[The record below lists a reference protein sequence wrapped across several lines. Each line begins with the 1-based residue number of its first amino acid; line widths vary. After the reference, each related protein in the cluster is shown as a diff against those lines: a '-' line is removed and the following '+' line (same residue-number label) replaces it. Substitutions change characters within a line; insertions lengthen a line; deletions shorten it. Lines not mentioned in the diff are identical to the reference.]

1 MKIKFI
7 AALAASVLM
16 LASCD
21 ETTNTLGIT
30 LNTTADNLAVASN
43 TFKASSRSVAIESVI
58 SRSTIGYLGRIQ
70 DPETGAHISGD
81 FMTQFACLEGFKMMP
96 IDSLTRRDSEGRV
109 MADSCEIRLFY
120 SSYYGDSL
128 ATMKMKVYE
137 LDHPMMEDQR
147 YYSDFDP
154 LEAGYVRTDGIAK
167 EKVYSLVNTSEA
179 EEKKNNGLYVNN
191 ICVRLNDPYT
201 DKNGVT
207 YNNFGTYIL
216 RKYYE
221 HPEYFRNSYTFL
233 KNVQPGFFFKM
244 TGGQGSMAYI
254 VSPQLNIYY
263 KAGSTA
269 AYATSR
275 MTLFNGTEEVL
286 QTTTVT
292 NEDAALQELVADNS
306 CTYIKSPSGIFTEI
320 TLPVDEIMV
329 GHENDTIN
337 TAKMYLNRLNNES
350 WNKFAL
356 PAPST
361 LLLVEA
367 DSLSSFFENSKL
379 ANHKTSY
386 LAAFTSATNRYTFG
400 NISNLIASM
409 YRAKING
416 LRNDPNWVAHHP
428 NWNKVMAVPVK
439 TNYIT
444 YNNSS
449 VLTSV
454 TNDMSLTSTRLV
466 GGSTP
471 INIEVIYSKFE

>member
-1 MKIKFI
+1 M
-7 AALAASVLM
+7 
-16 LASCD
+16 
-21 ETTNTLGIT
+21 
-30 LNTTADNLAVASN
+30 
-43 TFKASSRSVAIESVI
+43 
-58 SRSTIGYLGRIQ
+58 
-70 DPETGAHISGD
+70 
-81 FMTQFACLEGFKMMP
+81 
-96 IDSLTRRDSEGRV
+96 
-109 MADSCEIRLFY
+109 
-120 SSYYGDSL
+120 
-128 ATMKMKVYE
+128 
-137 LDHPMMEDQR
+137 
-147 YYSDFDP
+147 
-154 LEAGYVRTDGIAK
+154 
-167 EKVYSLVNTSEA
+167 
-179 EEKKNNGLYVNN
+179 
-191 ICVRLNDPYT
+191 
-201 DKNGVT
+201 T

>member
-96 IDSLTRRDSEGRV
+96 IDSLTVRDSEGHV

-179 EEKKNNGLYVNN
+179 EEKKNNGLYVN
-191 ICVRLNDPYT
+191 
-201 DKNGVT
+201 
-207 YNNFGTYIL
+207 
-216 RKYYE
+216 
-221 HPEYFRNSYTFL
+221 FRNSYTFL

-367 DSLSSFFENSKL
+367 DSLSTFFENSKL